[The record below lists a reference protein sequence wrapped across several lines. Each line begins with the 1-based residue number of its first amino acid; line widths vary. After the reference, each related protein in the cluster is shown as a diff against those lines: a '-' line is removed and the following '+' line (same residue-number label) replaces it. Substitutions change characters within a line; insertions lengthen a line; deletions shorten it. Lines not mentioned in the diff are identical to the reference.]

1 MVRDLRCGDSDAV
14 GFGYKAMEYW
24 TPSYRRESLRT
35 LGEGRKKKI
44 VNEGGDSTRL
54 MSLRE
59 FIEDLKKQG
68 YSLKFNVSVR
78 GKSGTPHHVDLLAE
92 NKRAGRKGKKI
103 IGLEKRREGN
113 SSFEIIRT
121 FSIAYDLGAEPCYI
135 VDKRPENEE
144 DKMLLE
150 RYNMKLILWL
160 P

>member
-1 MVRDLRCGDSDAV
+1 M
-14 GFGYKAMEYW
+14 M
-24 TPSYRRESLRT
+24 
-35 LGEGRKKKI
+35 
-44 VNEGGDSTRL
+44 NEDGDSTGL

-68 YSLKFNVSVR
+68 YSLKFDVSVR

-92 NKRAGRKGKKI
+92 NKKAGRRKGKKI
-103 IGLEKRREGN
+103 IGLEKRCEGN
-113 SSFEIIRT
+113 SSFEIIRA
-121 FSIAYDLGAEPCYI
+121 FAISYDLGAEPCYI

-150 RYNMKLILWL
+150 RYNMKLILQL